1 MMTTNN
7 KVTEIFNIT
16 QECECFLIV
25 KFKKRIT
32 YQTNK
37 FSFTLSS
44 FYFLVTSQKQIDKQ
58 YENKDNYK

>member
-1 MMTTNN
+1 MF
-7 KVTEIFNIT
+7 FNCKI
-16 QECECFLIV
+16 Q
-25 KFKKRIT
+25 KRIT

-44 FYFLVTSQKQIDKQ
+44 FYFLVTSQKQIDKL